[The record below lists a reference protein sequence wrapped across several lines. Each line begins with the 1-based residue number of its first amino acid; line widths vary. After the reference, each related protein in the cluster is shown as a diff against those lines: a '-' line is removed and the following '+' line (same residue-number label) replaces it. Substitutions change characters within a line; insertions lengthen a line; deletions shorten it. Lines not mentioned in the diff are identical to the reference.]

1 MDARFERYIE
11 NLRTVRTLSQ
21 PKFSPDMKAK
31 ELLET
36 IQSNAIKCFD
46 YMKENNAILNELVF
60 QRAPAEL
67 TSAEIASLQEFADK
81 MFNYA
86 SSEDCGIAYKVYSL
100 LLENARIR
108 GDKPAIVRYLYGKA
122 VSLHYLN
129 VRGRDYAI
137 NPYGTQ
143 VRGLFREG
151 AGYIAEYESFDK
163 TTKGYIMRCLGN
175 SRMSMPRST
184 PEECT
189 EYMKVF
195 DKAMGIITDPYY
207 HQLDPDLPWGKFEY
221 AMHMDRETLL
231 SYLRHHNDP
240 VVAAKVMESAE
251 AIYRDRVLYKGEE
264 ARLQN
269 WRVSYLYKA
278 ACFHA
283 GRCTAREVVEELLDI
298 IHHTDIQDYSD
309 TGINKNLTAVS
320 YLVAYEVKMPP
331 ADRREMACRTEEV
344 MDRSLRYLNNVPQN
358 QYSRVVS
365 RAVRE
370 LVEMQ
375 AEAGTARR
383 SLLNYILVAHKP
395 TYVHSMMVAGLTRM
409 FVKQMLKKSP
419 ELFVGVMGCKTV
431 EEVRRSRIEICE
443 LAYECGL
450 YHDVGKSYV
459 FMYIGNNYRRLLD
472 EEFTC
477 IQWHTVFGYE
487 LLCNV
492 GGKDD
497 LAPAAGLVLGAVG
510 LLRLEEAAGRLMHT
524 GSKEHGRMGRVVL
537 AVTLHNLPE
546 GMVVGLAAA
555 LALQG
560 EPEAV
565 SGALALALGIGLQNI
580 PEGAAVSLPLAQ
592 AGQGRRK
599 AVGAGAASGLVEP
612 LGALLA
618 LALAGWVSAALPW
631 LMSAA
636 AGCMVCVTA
645 QEMIPEAV
653 EQDEPTGVISVV
665 LGFALMMA
673 LDIAL

>member
-1 MDARFERYIE
+1 MPYIPPEVVEQARQI
-11 NLRTVRTLSQ
+11 
-21 PKFSPDMKAK
+21 D
-31 ELLET
+31 LLT
-36 IQSNAIKCFD
+36 YLQSC
-46 YMKENNAILNELVF
+46 EPQELVRISGNNYTTRTHDSLKISNGKWMWWS
-60 QRAPAEL
+60 QRIGGYNAL
-67 TSAEIASLQEFADK
+67 DYLV
-81 MFNYA
+81 
-86 SSEDCGIAYKVYSL
+86 KVKGCSFVETVETLMGKAAVMPSTTVKPKQKTEPKVL
-100 LLENARIR
+100 LLPDKSASTERITEYLFGR
-108 GDKPAIVRYLYGKA
+108 GI
-122 VSLHYLN
+122 
-129 VRGRDYAI
+129 DYAI

-143 VRGLFREG
+143 VRGLFQEG
-151 AGYIAEYESFDK
+151 ASYIAEYESFDK
-163 TTKGYIMRCLGN
+163 TTKGYIMCCLGN

-231 SYLRHHNDP
+231 GYLRHYNDP

-320 YLVAYEVKMPP
+320 YLVAYEVEMPP
-331 ADRREMACRTEEV
+331 ADRREMAYLTEEV

-358 QYSRVVS
+358 RYSRVVS

-395 TYVHSMMVAGLTRM
+395 TYVHSMMVAGLTRV

-459 FMYIGNNYRRLLD
+459 FTYIGNNYRRLLD

-497 LAPAAGLVLGAVG
+497 LAPAALYHHTFYDGHGGYPKNYPPCPAGIKPIVDALTVADSLDAATDNIGRCYTTAKPVDTLLGEFHAQRG
-510 LLRLEEAAGRLMHT
+510 TRYAPE
-524 GSKEHGRMGRVVL
+524 VV
-537 AVTLHNLPE
+537 
-546 GMVVGLAAA
+546 
-555 LALQG
+555 
-560 EPEAV
+560 
-565 SGALALALGIGLQNI
+565 
-580 PEGAAVSLPLAQ
+580 
-592 AGQGRRK
+592 
-599 AVGAGAASGLVEP
+599 
-612 LGALLA
+612 ALLD
-618 LALAGWVSAALPW
+618 
-631 LMSAA
+631 
-636 AGCMVCVTA
+636 
-645 QEMIPEAV
+645 
-653 EQDEPTGVISVV
+653 DEDFCRGLKETLDETRKSVYLEV
-665 LGFALMMA
+665 YHVKR
-673 LDIAL
+673 

>member
-1 MDARFERYIE
+1 
-11 NLRTVRTLSQ
+11 
-21 PKFSPDMKAK
+21 
-31 ELLET
+31 
-36 IQSNAIKCFD
+36 
-46 YMKENNAILNELVF
+46 
-60 QRAPAEL
+60 
-67 TSAEIASLQEFADK
+67 
-81 MFNYA
+81 
-86 SSEDCGIAYKVYSL
+86 
-100 LLENARIR
+100 
-108 GDKPAIVRYLYGKA
+108 
-122 VSLHYLN
+122 
-129 VRGRDYAI
+129 
-137 NPYGTQ
+137 
-143 VRGLFREG
+143 
-151 AGYIAEYESFDK
+151 
-163 TTKGYIMRCLGN
+163 
-175 SRMSMPRST
+175 
-184 PEECT
+184 
-189 EYMKVF
+189 
-195 DKAMGIITDPYY
+195 
-207 HQLDPDLPWGKFEY
+207 
-221 AMHMDRETLL
+221 MDRETLL

-375 AEAGTARR
+375 AETGTARR

-497 LAPAAGLVLGAVG
+497 LAPAALYHHTFYDGHGGYPKNYPPCPAGIKPIVDALTVADSLDAATDNIGRCYTMAKPVDTLLGEFRAQRG
-510 LLRLEEAAGRLMHT
+510 TRYAPE
-524 GSKEHGRMGRVVL
+524 VV
-537 AVTLHNLPE
+537 
-546 GMVVGLAAA
+546 
-555 LALQG
+555 
-560 EPEAV
+560 
-565 SGALALALGIGLQNI
+565 
-580 PEGAAVSLPLAQ
+580 
-592 AGQGRRK
+592 
-599 AVGAGAASGLVEP
+599 
-612 LGALLA
+612 ALLD
-618 LALAGWVSAALPW
+618 
-631 LMSAA
+631 
-636 AGCMVCVTA
+636 
-645 QEMIPEAV
+645 
-653 EQDEPTGVISVV
+653 DEEFCRDLKETLDETRKSVYLEV
-665 LGFALMMA
+665 YHVKR
-673 LDIAL
+673 

>member
-100 LLENARIR
+100 LLENARLR

-137 NPYGTQ
+137 NPYGAQ
-143 VRGLFREG
+143 VRGLFQEG

-269 WRVSYLYKA
+269 WRVSYYYKA

-320 YLVAYEVKMPP
+320 YLMAYEVKMPP

-375 AEAGTARR
+375 AEAGTA
-383 SLLNYILVAHKP
+383 
-395 TYVHSMMVAGLTRM
+395 
-409 FVKQMLKKSP
+409 
-419 ELFVGVMGCKTV
+419 
-431 EEVRRSRIEICE
+431 RRSRIEICE

-497 LAPAAGLVLGAVG
+497 LAPAALYHHTFYDGHGGYPKNYPPCPAGIKPIVDALTVADSLDAATDNIGRCYTMAKPVDTLLGEFRAQRG
-510 LLRLEEAAGRLMHT
+510 TRYAPE
-524 GSKEHGRMGRVVL
+524 VV
-537 AVTLHNLPE
+537 
-546 GMVVGLAAA
+546 
-555 LALQG
+555 
-560 EPEAV
+560 
-565 SGALALALGIGLQNI
+565 
-580 PEGAAVSLPLAQ
+580 
-592 AGQGRRK
+592 
-599 AVGAGAASGLVEP
+599 
-612 LGALLA
+612 ALLD
-618 LALAGWVSAALPW
+618 
-631 LMSAA
+631 
-636 AGCMVCVTA
+636 
-645 QEMIPEAV
+645 
-653 EQDEPTGVISVV
+653 DEEFCRDLKETLDETRKSVYLEV
-665 LGFALMMA
+665 YHVKR
-673 LDIAL
+673 

>member
-11 NLRTVRTLSQ
+11 DLRTVRTLSQ

-67 TSAEIASLQEFADK
+67 TGAEIASLQEFADK
-81 MFNYA
+81 MFDYD

-100 LLENARIR
+100 LLENARLR
-108 GDKPAIVRYLYGKA
+108 GDKPAIVRYLYEKA

-129 VRGRDYAI
+129 VRGIDYAI

-143 VRGLFREG
+143 VRGLFQEG
-151 AGYIAEYESFDK
+151 ASYIAEYESFDK
-163 TTKGYIMRCLGN
+163 TTKGYIMCCLGN

-231 SYLRHHNDP
+231 GYLRHYNDP

-320 YLVAYEVKMPP
+320 YLVAYEVEMPP
-331 ADRREMACRTEEV
+331 ADRREMAYLTEEV

-358 QYSRVVS
+358 RYSRVVS

-375 AEAGTARR
+375 AEAGTA
-383 SLLNYILVAHKP
+383 
-395 TYVHSMMVAGLTRM
+395 
-409 FVKQMLKKSP
+409 
-419 ELFVGVMGCKTV
+419 
-431 EEVRRSRIEICE
+431 RRSRIEICE

-459 FMYIGNNYRRLLD
+459 FTYIGNNYRRLLD

-497 LAPAAGLVLGAVG
+497 LAPAALYHHTFYDGHGGYPKNYPPCPAGIKPIVDALTVADSLDAATDNIGRCYTTAKPVDTLLGEFHAQRG
-510 LLRLEEAAGRLMHT
+510 TRYAPE
-524 GSKEHGRMGRVVL
+524 VV
-537 AVTLHNLPE
+537 
-546 GMVVGLAAA
+546 
-555 LALQG
+555 
-560 EPEAV
+560 
-565 SGALALALGIGLQNI
+565 
-580 PEGAAVSLPLAQ
+580 
-592 AGQGRRK
+592 
-599 AVGAGAASGLVEP
+599 
-612 LGALLA
+612 ALLD
-618 LALAGWVSAALPW
+618 
-631 LMSAA
+631 
-636 AGCMVCVTA
+636 
-645 QEMIPEAV
+645 
-653 EQDEPTGVISVV
+653 DEDFCRGLKETLDETRKSVYLEV
-665 LGFALMMA
+665 YHVKR
-673 LDIAL
+673 

>member
-1 MDARFERYIE
+1 MDPRFERYIE
-11 NLRTVRTLSQ
+11 DLRTVRTLSQ
-21 PKFSPDMKAK
+21 PKFSPEMKAK

-36 IQSNAIKCFD
+36 IQSNAIRCFD

-81 MFNYA
+81 MFDYA

-100 LLENARIR
+100 LLENARLR

-195 DKAMGIITDPYY
+195 DKAMGIIADPYY
-207 HQLDPDLPWGKFEY
+207 HRLDPDLPWGKFEY

-240 VVAAKVMESAE
+240 VVAVRVMESAE

-344 MDRSLRYLNNVPQN
+344 MDRSLRYLDNVPQN
-358 QYSRVVS
+358 RYSRVVS

-383 SLLNYILVAHKP
+383 S
-395 TYVHSMMVAGLTRM
+395 
-409 FVKQMLKKSP
+409 
-419 ELFVGVMGCKTV
+419 
-431 EEVRRSRIEICE
+431 RIEICE

-450 YHDVGKSYV
+450 YHDVGKSCV
-459 FMYIGNNYRRLLD
+459 FLYIGNNYRRLLD

-477 IQWHTVFGYE
+477 IQWHTVFGCE

-497 LAPAAGLVLGAVG
+497 LAPAALYHHTFYDGHGGYPKNYPPCPAGIKPIVDALTVADSLDAATDNIGRCYTMAKPVDTLLGEFHAQRG
-510 LLRLEEAAGRLMHT
+510 TRYAPE
-524 GSKEHGRMGRVVL
+524 VV
-537 AVTLHNLPE
+537 
-546 GMVVGLAAA
+546 
-555 LALQG
+555 
-560 EPEAV
+560 
-565 SGALALALGIGLQNI
+565 
-580 PEGAAVSLPLAQ
+580 
-592 AGQGRRK
+592 
-599 AVGAGAASGLVEP
+599 
-612 LGALLA
+612 ALLDDA
-618 LALAGWVSAALPW
+618 DFCRDLKETL
-631 LMSAA
+631 
-636 AGCMVCVTA
+636 
-645 QEMIPEAV
+645 
-653 EQDEPTGVISVV
+653 DETRKSVYLEV
-665 LGFALMMA
+665 YHVKR
-673 LDIAL
+673 

>member
-11 NLRTVRTLSQ
+11 DLRTVRTLSQ

-60 QRAPAEL
+60 QRVPAEL

-81 MFNYA
+81 MFDYD

-100 LLENARIR
+100 LLENARLR
-108 GDKPAIVRYLYGKA
+108 GDKPAIVRYLYEKA

-129 VRGRDYAI
+129 VRGIDYAI

-143 VRGLFREG
+143 VRGLFQEG
-151 AGYIAEYESFDK
+151 ASYIAEYESFDK
-163 TTKGYIMRCLGN
+163 TTKGYIMCCLGN

-231 SYLRHHNDP
+231 GYLRHYNDP

-251 AIYRDRVLYKGEE
+251 AIYRDQVLYKGEE

-269 WRVSYLYKA
+269 WRVSYFYKA

-320 YLVAYEVKMPP
+320 YLVAYEVEMPP
-331 ADRREMACRTEEV
+331 ADRREMAYLTEEV

-358 QYSRVVS
+358 RYSRVVS

-375 AEAGTARR
+375 AEAGTA
-383 SLLNYILVAHKP
+383 
-395 TYVHSMMVAGLTRM
+395 
-409 FVKQMLKKSP
+409 
-419 ELFVGVMGCKTV
+419 
-431 EEVRRSRIEICE
+431 RRSRIEICE

-459 FMYIGNNYRRLLD
+459 FTYIGNNYRRLLD

-497 LAPAAGLVLGAVG
+497 LAPAALYHHTFYDGHGGYPKNYPPCPAGIKPIVDALTVADSLDAATDNIGRCYTMAKPVDTLLGEFHAQRG
-510 LLRLEEAAGRLMHT
+510 TRYAPE
-524 GSKEHGRMGRVVL
+524 VV
-537 AVTLHNLPE
+537 
-546 GMVVGLAAA
+546 
-555 LALQG
+555 
-560 EPEAV
+560 
-565 SGALALALGIGLQNI
+565 
-580 PEGAAVSLPLAQ
+580 
-592 AGQGRRK
+592 
-599 AVGAGAASGLVEP
+599 
-612 LGALLA
+612 ALLD
-618 LALAGWVSAALPW
+618 
-631 LMSAA
+631 
-636 AGCMVCVTA
+636 
-645 QEMIPEAV
+645 
-653 EQDEPTGVISVV
+653 DEDFCRGLKETLDETRKSVYLEV
-665 LGFALMMA
+665 YHVKR
-673 LDIAL
+673 

>member
-81 MFNYA
+81 MFDYA
-86 SSEDCGIAYKVYSL
+86 SSEDCGIAYKAYSL

-383 SLLNYILVAHKP
+383 S
-395 TYVHSMMVAGLTRM
+395 
-409 FVKQMLKKSP
+409 
-419 ELFVGVMGCKTV
+419 
-431 EEVRRSRIEICE
+431 RIEICE

-497 LAPAAGLVLGAVG
+497 LAPAALYHHTFYDGHGGYPKNYPPCPADIKPIVDALTVADSLDAATDNIGRCYTMAKPVDTLLGEFRAQRG
-510 LLRLEEAAGRLMHT
+510 TRYAPE
-524 GSKEHGRMGRVVL
+524 VV
-537 AVTLHNLPE
+537 
-546 GMVVGLAAA
+546 
-555 LALQG
+555 
-560 EPEAV
+560 
-565 SGALALALGIGLQNI
+565 
-580 PEGAAVSLPLAQ
+580 
-592 AGQGRRK
+592 
-599 AVGAGAASGLVEP
+599 
-612 LGALLA
+612 ALLD
-618 LALAGWVSAALPW
+618 
-631 LMSAA
+631 
-636 AGCMVCVTA
+636 
-645 QEMIPEAV
+645 
-653 EQDEPTGVISVV
+653 DEDFCRDLKETLDETRKSVYLEV
-665 LGFALMMA
+665 YHVKR
-673 LDIAL
+673 

>member
-1 MDARFERYIE
+1 MDARFERYVE

-143 VRGLFREG
+143 VRGLFQEG

-207 HQLDPDLPWGKFEY
+207 RQLDPDLPWGKFEY

-383 SLLNYILVAHKP
+383 S
-395 TYVHSMMVAGLTRM
+395 
-409 FVKQMLKKSP
+409 
-419 ELFVGVMGCKTV
+419 
-431 EEVRRSRIEICE
+431 RIEICE

-497 LAPAAGLVLGAVG
+497 LAPAALYHHTFYDGHGGYPKNYPPCPADIKPIVDALTVADSLDAATDNIGRCYTMAKPVDTLLGEFHAQRG
-510 LLRLEEAAGRLMHT
+510 TRYAPE
-524 GSKEHGRMGRVVL
+524 VV
-537 AVTLHNLPE
+537 
-546 GMVVGLAAA
+546 
-555 LALQG
+555 
-560 EPEAV
+560 
-565 SGALALALGIGLQNI
+565 
-580 PEGAAVSLPLAQ
+580 
-592 AGQGRRK
+592 
-599 AVGAGAASGLVEP
+599 
-612 LGALLA
+612 ALLD
-618 LALAGWVSAALPW
+618 
-631 LMSAA
+631 
-636 AGCMVCVTA
+636 
-645 QEMIPEAV
+645 
-653 EQDEPTGVISVV
+653 DEDFCRDLKETLDETRKSVYLEV
-665 LGFALMMA
+665 YHVKR
-673 LDIAL
+673 

>member
-143 VRGLFREG
+143 VRGLFQEG

-251 AIYRDRVLYKGEE
+251 VIYRDRVLYKGEE

-497 LAPAAGLVLGAVG
+497 LASAALYHHQRSRLFHRRAAAGRLAGLCSPVRLCAGPAVHRLGRQPLAAKKPLPPPAEAQLALCLYAPPAGKLCPPGGPHRVVHRHVSGPAQPALGHPRPCGPAAQSLSDDAGLPHRYRLLPRFRHRGSAAGLVQRRSPHQPHPAHP
-510 LLRLEEAAGRLMHT
+510 AG
-524 GSKEHGRMGRVVL
+524 
-537 AVTLHNLPE
+537 
-546 GMVVGLAAA
+546 
-555 LALQG
+555 
-560 EPEAV
+560 
-565 SGALALALGIGLQNI
+565 
-580 PEGAAVSLPLAQ
+580 
-592 AGQGRRK
+592 
-599 AVGAGAASGLVEP
+599 
-612 LGALLA
+612 
-618 LALAGWVSAALPW
+618 
-631 LMSAA
+631 
-636 AGCMVCVTA
+636 
-645 QEMIPEAV
+645 
-653 EQDEPTGVISVV
+653 
-665 LGFALMMA
+665 
-673 LDIAL
+673 

>member
-36 IQSNAIKCFD
+36 IQSNAIKCFG

-81 MFNYA
+81 MFDYA

-100 LLENARIR
+100 LLENACLR

-143 VRGLFREG
+143 VRGLFQEG

-195 DKAMGIITDPYY
+195 DNAMGIITDPYY

-231 SYLRHHNDP
+231 NYLRHHNDP

-383 SLLNYILVAHKP
+383 S
-395 TYVHSMMVAGLTRM
+395 
-409 FVKQMLKKSP
+409 
-419 ELFVGVMGCKTV
+419 
-431 EEVRRSRIEICE
+431 RIEICE

-497 LAPAAGLVLGAVG
+497 LAPAALYHHTFYDGHGGYPKNYPPCPAGIKPIVDALTVADSLDAATDNIGRCYTMAKPVDTLLGEFRAQRG
-510 LLRLEEAAGRLMHT
+510 TRYAPE
-524 GSKEHGRMGRVVL
+524 VV
-537 AVTLHNLPE
+537 
-546 GMVVGLAAA
+546 
-555 LALQG
+555 
-560 EPEAV
+560 
-565 SGALALALGIGLQNI
+565 
-580 PEGAAVSLPLAQ
+580 
-592 AGQGRRK
+592 
-599 AVGAGAASGLVEP
+599 
-612 LGALLA
+612 ALLD
-618 LALAGWVSAALPW
+618 
-631 LMSAA
+631 
-636 AGCMVCVTA
+636 
-645 QEMIPEAV
+645 
-653 EQDEPTGVISVV
+653 DEEFSRDLKETLDETRKSVYLEV
-665 LGFALMMA
+665 YHVKR
-673 LDIAL
+673 

>member
-1 MDARFERYIE
+1 
-11 NLRTVRTLSQ
+11 
-21 PKFSPDMKAK
+21 
-31 ELLET
+31 
-36 IQSNAIKCFD
+36 
-46 YMKENNAILNELVF
+46 
-60 QRAPAEL
+60 
-67 TSAEIASLQEFADK
+67 

-143 VRGLFREG
+143 VRGLFQEG

-278 ACFHA
+278 ACLHA

-492 GGKDD
+492 GGRDD
-497 LAPAAGLVLGAVG
+497 LAPAALYHHTFYDGHGGYPKNYPPCPADIKPIVDALTVADSLDAATDNIGRCYTMAKPVDTLLGEFRAQRG
-510 LLRLEEAAGRLMHT
+510 TRYAPE
-524 GSKEHGRMGRVVL
+524 VV
-537 AVTLHNLPE
+537 
-546 GMVVGLAAA
+546 
-555 LALQG
+555 
-560 EPEAV
+560 
-565 SGALALALGIGLQNI
+565 
-580 PEGAAVSLPLAQ
+580 
-592 AGQGRRK
+592 
-599 AVGAGAASGLVEP
+599 
-612 LGALLA
+612 ALLD
-618 LALAGWVSAALPW
+618 
-631 LMSAA
+631 
-636 AGCMVCVTA
+636 
-645 QEMIPEAV
+645 
-653 EQDEPTGVISVV
+653 DEEFSRDLKETLDETRKSVYLEV
-665 LGFALMMA
+665 YHVKR
-673 LDIAL
+673 

>member
-1 MDARFERYIE
+1 MDPRFERYIE
-11 NLRTVRTLSQ
+11 DLRTVRTLSQ

-60 QRAPAEL
+60 RRAPAEL

-81 MFNYA
+81 MFDYA

-143 VRGLFREG
+143 VRGLFQEG

-195 DKAMGIITDPYY
+195 DKAMGIIADPYY
-207 HQLDPDLPWGKFEY
+207 HRLDPDLPWGKFEY

-240 VVAAKVMESAE
+240 VVAVRVMESAE

-283 GRCTAREVVEELLDI
+283 GRGTAREVVEELLDI

-344 MDRSLRYLNNVPQN
+344 MDRSLRYLDNVPQN
-358 QYSRVVS
+358 RYSRVVS

-383 SLLNYILVAHKP
+383 S
-395 TYVHSMMVAGLTRM
+395 
-409 FVKQMLKKSP
+409 
-419 ELFVGVMGCKTV
+419 
-431 EEVRRSRIEICE
+431 RIEICE

-450 YHDVGKSYV
+450 YHDVGKSCV
-459 FMYIGNNYRRLLD
+459 FLYIGNNYRRLLD

-477 IQWHTVFGYE
+477 IQWHTVFGCE

-497 LAPAAGLVLGAVG
+497 LAPAALYHHTFYDGHGGYPKNYPPCPAGIKPIVDALTVADSLDAATDNIGRCYTMAKPVDTLLGEFHAQRG
-510 LLRLEEAAGRLMHT
+510 TRYAPE
-524 GSKEHGRMGRVVL
+524 VV
-537 AVTLHNLPE
+537 
-546 GMVVGLAAA
+546 
-555 LALQG
+555 
-560 EPEAV
+560 
-565 SGALALALGIGLQNI
+565 
-580 PEGAAVSLPLAQ
+580 
-592 AGQGRRK
+592 
-599 AVGAGAASGLVEP
+599 
-612 LGALLA
+612 ALLD
-618 LALAGWVSAALPW
+618 
-631 LMSAA
+631 
-636 AGCMVCVTA
+636 
-645 QEMIPEAV
+645 
-653 EQDEPTGVISVV
+653 DEDFCRDLKETLDETRKSVYLEV
-665 LGFALMMA
+665 YHVKR
-673 LDIAL
+673 

>member
-100 LLENARIR
+100 LLENARLR

-137 NPYGTQ
+137 NPYGAQ
-143 VRGLFREG
+143 VRGLFQEG

-269 WRVSYLYKA
+269 WRVSYYYKA

-320 YLVAYEVKMPP
+320 YLMAYEVKMPP

-375 AEAGTARR
+375 AEAGTA
-383 SLLNYILVAHKP
+383 
-395 TYVHSMMVAGLTRM
+395 
-409 FVKQMLKKSP
+409 
-419 ELFVGVMGCKTV
+419 
-431 EEVRRSRIEICE
+431 RRSRIEICE

-497 LAPAAGLVLGAVG
+497 LAPAALYHHTFYDGHGGYPKNYPPCPAGIKPIVDALTVADSLDAATDNIGRCYTMAKPVDTLLGEFRAQRG
-510 LLRLEEAAGRLMHT
+510 TRYAPE
-524 GSKEHGRMGRVVL
+524 VV
-537 AVTLHNLPE
+537 
-546 GMVVGLAAA
+546 
-555 LALQG
+555 
-560 EPEAV
+560 
-565 SGALALALGIGLQNI
+565 
-580 PEGAAVSLPLAQ
+580 
-592 AGQGRRK
+592 
-599 AVGAGAASGLVEP
+599 
-612 LGALLA
+612 ALLD
-618 LALAGWVSAALPW
+618 
-631 LMSAA
+631 
-636 AGCMVCVTA
+636 
-645 QEMIPEAV
+645 
-653 EQDEPTGVISVV
+653 DEEFSRDLKETLDETRKSVYLEV
-665 LGFALMMA
+665 YHVKR
-673 LDIAL
+673 

>member
-81 MFNYA
+81 MFDYA
-86 SSEDCGIAYKVYSL
+86 SSEDCGIAYKAYSL

-129 VRGRDYAI
+129 VRGCDYAI

-143 VRGLFREG
+143 VRGLFQEG

-251 AIYRDRVLYKGEE
+251 AIYRDWVLYKGEE

-269 WRVSYLYKA
+269 WRVSYYYKA

-497 LAPAAGLVLGAVG
+497 LAPAALYHHTFYDGHGGYPKNYPPCPAGIKPIVDALTVADSLDAATDNIGRCYTMAKPVDTLLGEFRAQRG
-510 LLRLEEAAGRLMHT
+510 TRYAPE
-524 GSKEHGRMGRVVL
+524 VV
-537 AVTLHNLPE
+537 
-546 GMVVGLAAA
+546 
-555 LALQG
+555 
-560 EPEAV
+560 
-565 SGALALALGIGLQNI
+565 
-580 PEGAAVSLPLAQ
+580 
-592 AGQGRRK
+592 
-599 AVGAGAASGLVEP
+599 
-612 LGALLA
+612 ALLD
-618 LALAGWVSAALPW
+618 
-631 LMSAA
+631 
-636 AGCMVCVTA
+636 
-645 QEMIPEAV
+645 
-653 EQDEPTGVISVV
+653 DEDFCRDLKETLDETRKSVYLEV
-665 LGFALMMA
+665 YHVKR
-673 LDIAL
+673 